1 MLTGKN
7 RLNYHMYNIGY
18 TYSKE
23 CDYCSQEGEGKRK
36 LGEEEDETANHILI
50 SCPTFSAQRQQIF
63 GCTDLKNYNLS
74 ESNGIKS
81 LLNKIIKFF
90 DKTDVMSRPNKYE
103 KWQLSPPKKKVRR

>member
-1 MLTGKN
+1 
-7 RLNYHMYNIGY
+7 MYNIEY

-23 CDYCSQEGEGKRK
+23 CDCCSQDCEGKIK
-36 LGEEEDETANHILI
+36 HGEVEEETANHILI
-50 SCPTFSAQRQQIF
+50 SSPTFSAQRQQIF
-63 GCTDLKNYNLS
+63 GCTDLIKNYNLS
-74 ESNGIKS
+74 GSKGIIS